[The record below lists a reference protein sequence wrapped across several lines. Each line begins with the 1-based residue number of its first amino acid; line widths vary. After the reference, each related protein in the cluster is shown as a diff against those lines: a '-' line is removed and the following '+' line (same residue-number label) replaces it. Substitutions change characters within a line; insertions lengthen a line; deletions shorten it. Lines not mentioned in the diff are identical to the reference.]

1 MASPPRSLVKRP
13 RTSPTCSTPIRP
25 HKRRY
30 LRELAENENLLAP
43 RRKLLTPTLEA
54 ESVAESSKGPGN
66 WDHQEV
72 KALVIFILF
81 HCKGDSWPCH
91 KRMEVWDEA
100 GKFIKMKCGSQH
112 LRSGTTFDNYF
123 LRFNVHYI
131 YVSAGSACRYK
142 VIGWLKKKFGNPR
155 EAELHYGLCENQHR
169 SVQTDLS
176 LLHHRED
183 ITSSLSACVT
193 VSSSVQTE
201 QSGEQ
206 LSFDD
211 NIEYLSAVFSQLCE
225 KELGVQIPKDF
236 LVFASS
242 AMLRLAMQNRSNILY
257 NLAKGIGTMRKDGS
271 DSRFP
276 TQRMPIGLVEYTA
289 SFFVADDLNQVLLN

>member
-1 MASPPRSLVKRP
+1 
-13 RTSPTCSTPIRP
+13 
-25 HKRRY
+25 
-30 LRELAENENLLAP
+30 
-43 RRKLLTPTLEA
+43 
-54 ESVAESSKGPGN
+54 
-66 WDHQEV
+66 
-72 KALVIFILF
+72 
-81 HCKGDSWPCH
+81 
-91 KRMEVWDEA
+91 
-100 GKFIKMKCGSQH
+100 MKCGSQH

-123 LRFNVHYI
+123 VHFNVHYI

-142 VIGWLKKKFGNPR
+142 VIGWLKKFGNPR
-155 EAELHYGLCENQHR
+155 EAELYYGLCENQHR

-206 LSFDD
+206 LSFDY
-211 NIEYLSAVFSQLCE
+211 NIEYLTAVFSQLCE

-242 AMLRLAMQNRSNILY
+242 ASYEEQVKYFIQFGKGYWHYKKRWLRLKISNTT
-257 NLAKGIGTMRKDGS
+257 NANWIGGVYSEFLCCR
-271 DSRFP
+271 
-276 TQRMPIGLVEYTA
+276 
-289 SFFVADDLNQVLLN
+289 